1 MGDKGNGEQMGSRK
15 KVGVAVVALVIALG
29 LGTGCSSDN
38 STSTSNTSAASQG
51 SGTPTKGYETWCT
64 SVQNLVDQS
73 SPNDLSDIGDLAA
86 FTQAIQSLASTAPEP
101 IQSQMQ
107 LLATASQT
115 KLAAVQQDPT
125 ATLPEDL
132 ENQAGSATQQVTS
145 FVEQNCGGLQ
155 LPTIDL

>member
-1 MGDKGNGEQMGSRK
+1 M
-15 KVGVAVVALVIALG
+15 AVVLALG
-29 LGTGCSSDN
+29 LSAGCSSN
-38 STSTSNTSAASQG
+38 SSTSSTNTSGAASQG
-51 SGTPTKGYETWCT
+51 SGTPNPQYATWCT
-64 SVQNLVDQS
+64 SVQNLIDQS

-107 LLATASQT
+107 TLATASQT

-125 ATLPEDL
+125 ATLPQAMADQATAA
-132 ENQAGSATQQVTS
+132 NQEVTA
-145 FVEQNCGGLQ
+145 FVSQNCGLQ

>member
-1 MGDKGNGEQMGSRK
+1 MGDKGNGEQMGSK
-15 KVGVAVVALVIALG
+15 TKMGVAVVALVVALG
-29 LGTGCSSDN
+29 LGAGCSSDD
-38 STSTSNTSAASQG
+38 STSTSNTSGGS
-51 SGTPTKGYETWCT
+51 SGTPTKEYETWCT
-64 SVQNLVDQS
+64 SVQNLIDQS

-107 LLATASQT
+107 TLATASQT

-125 ATLPEDL
+125 ATLPPTMAD
-132 ENQAGSATQQVTS
+132 QATSANEEVSS
-145 FVEQNCGGLQ
+145 FVSQNCGLQ